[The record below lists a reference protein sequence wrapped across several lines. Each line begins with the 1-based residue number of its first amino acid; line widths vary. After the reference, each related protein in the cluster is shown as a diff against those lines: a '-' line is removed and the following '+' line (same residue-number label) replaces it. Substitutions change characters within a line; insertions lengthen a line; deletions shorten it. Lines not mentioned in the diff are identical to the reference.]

1 MADILKGKDF
11 VRVRLT
17 RNGTTL
23 YDQSYVSDDTVYT
36 EHTTERAVLST
47 NMSTSQQ
54 VNLGGVAIGK
64 RIFLETD
71 RTILVG
77 LNVTPVNK
85 WTLADNGVLFF
96 TGSFS
101 HLWVRNTGTQEAR
114 IEYVVTD

>member
-1 MADILKGKDF
+1 MADSLKGKDF

-23 YDQSYVSDDTVYT
+23 YDQSYVSEDTDYT

-54 VNLGGVAIGK
+54 VNLGGVAVGA
-64 RIFLETD
+64 RIMLETD
-71 RTILVG
+71 KEILVG
-77 LNVTPVNK
+77 LGVTPANK
-85 WTLADNGVLFF
+85 WTLSANGVLMM
-96 TGSFS
+96 TASFS
-101 HLWVRNTGTQEAR
+101 HLWVRNTGAQEAR